1 MIIYRNDFDDTIHT
15 TKDELLAHGLPCVE
29 SNDQRTVF
37 SRPLT
42 DAEQRDYY
50 FLRDSETPEKKM
62 MALSAVIQ
70 AKIDQVA
77 RERDYTD
84 GLHAATYASS
94 TIPAWAA
101 EGQAF
106 VAWRDSVWVTAIG
119 IMQACQQG
127 ERNIPTPAELL
138 AELPVMVWPGDE

>member
-1 MIIYRNDFDDTIHT
+1 MFGDLFLKLVD
-15 TKDELLAHGLPCVE
+15 AGLPVLYA
-29 SNDQRTVF
+29 DAGGAITY
-37 SRPLT
+37 SRMLT
-42 DAEQRDYY
+42 AEEVNKADLIILS
-50 FLRDSETPEKKM
+50 FTPERYM
-62 MALSAVIQ
+62 RRLSAVVQ
-70 AKIDQVA
+70 AHINQIA

-138 AELPVMVWPGDE
+138 AELPVMVWPDDG